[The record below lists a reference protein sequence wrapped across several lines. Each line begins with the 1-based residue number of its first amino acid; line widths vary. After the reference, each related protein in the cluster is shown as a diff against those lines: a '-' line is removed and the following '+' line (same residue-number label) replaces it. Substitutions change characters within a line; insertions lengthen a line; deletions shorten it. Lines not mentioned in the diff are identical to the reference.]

1 MDEKGKNLAT
11 KEDIEEITRK
21 TEEVQQEFRQGF
33 ELFSN
38 DVKFKY
44 IQSSKEIIARKK
56 KSIKH
61 LSGRDVE
68 MLELVSN
75 EAGKME
81 MLPWLGVAAVGAS
94 LLTAATIKVVDYFKS
109 RKKNNETEIEKAK
122 AEIINGIK
130 EYDAAHPDEKGGSE
144 DE

>member
-1 MDEKGKNLAT
+1 MDWAILIFEILLAVAVFLIGLFVKNYLPYAELSKAAKAAGGPEK
-11 KEDIEEITRK
+11 
-21 TEEVQQEFRQGF
+21 
-33 ELFSN
+33 
-38 DVKFKY
+38 Y
-44 IQSSKEIIARKK
+44 
-56 KSIKH
+56 
-61 LSGRDVE
+61 VE
-68 MLELVSN
+68 MLELVSK